1 MTEPFAPNGR
11 TALVGVRL
19 EDIPVVVRR
28 RFGRSLIEKA
38 TLDGDILGAVE
49 LTGAVERPSD
59 KVYWLPLSAVMQA
72 RERGKW

>member
-1 MTEPFAPNGR
+1 M
-11 TALVGVRL
+11 VGVRL

-28 RFGRSLIEKA
+28 RYGRSLIEKA
-38 TLDGDILGAVE
+38 TLDGDIVGAVE

-59 KVYWLPLSAVMQA
+59 RVYWLPVTAVMTA